1 MAIRGLTRAIGRLTN
16 WVRAKLLPLLIV
28 RAKYAALCPQT
39 ISTPPLGSTAMCGT
53 GAPLPEAIPCPFET
67 FTGAENVLPLLARL
81 LKKMSPPPLLLT
93 PAHAT
98 YTPAALT
105 ASCGCEACDGRFVV
119 ATNIV
124 PENAPP
130 PAGERR
136 KRMFPASN
144 HTTLISPLGP
154 IAIAGI
160 SAWLVPERFMGTVGK
175 VCAWAARSGSAM
187 AKSAQAIARVPRYGN
202 RSMLRKVLRLETA
215 EESTRKNLR
224 EEYCQHRGG
233 Y

>member
-1 MAIRGLTRAIGRLTN
+1 
-16 WVRAKLLPLLIV
+16 
-28 RAKYAALCPQT
+28 LCPQT
-39 ISTPPLGSTAMCGT
+39 ISTPPLESTAMCGT
-53 GAPLPEAIPCPFET
+53 GAPLPEAIPRPFET

-81 LKKMSPPPLLLT
+81 LKKMSPLPLLFV
-93 PAHAT
+93 PPHAT

-105 ASCGCEACDGRFVV
+105 AIRGCDACDGRFVV

-136 KRMFPASN
+136 KRMAPAPASN

-160 SAWLVPERFMGTVGK
+160 SARLVPERFMGTVGK
-175 VCAWAARSGSAM
+175 VCARAAGSGSTM

-224 EEYCQHRGG
+224 EEYCQ
-233 Y
+233 